1 MRFKMK
7 TGLLLWLLALPLVAA
22 EFEVKSLTEAQA
34 REYKLDTG
42 FYKKATEVQGILIV
56 TSGRVADVAHH
67 ETAYQFDML
76 MRSLKPEIAERI
88 RKKRV
93 LCLLIGHNELT
104 SQMPQFA
111 TDKIGKELDFYNWRR
126 RGFLTR
132 IGTRSTVVFAEEDVM
147 EYEGGMRLESIL
159 VHEFGHVV
167 HGAGFDDALQKR
179 LTATFENVAKTGI
192 WNDGRAAQRF
202 RRVTSKKPVS
212 LLTELKQW
220 FPKES
225 PELLK
230 RALNEG
236 DILVNSKKANAQ
248 VKVTSGDK
256 VLIAFGG
263 PKRCY
268 ASRNRAEYWAEIYQ
282 CWFNTNRTMDHDHNH
297 IHTRAQLI
305 KYDPMGA
312 KLCEDVLG
320 KPDWRFVSPRE
331 RAGQAHL
338 KNYDPAKAPKVED
351 LPHIKVAANDYYDEY
366 WKVFWQRLYDK
377 HEVPSPH
384 TRSLFNG
391 KDLTGW
397 KVDVPHLDNNPDD
410 KVPFVARDGM
420 LVSLGSPGGHL
431 VHDEVNQNYRLEVE
445 YRFAGKPG
453 NCGVLVHAST
463 PRALYKMFPK
473 SIEVQMYHKN
483 AGDFWCIVEDIT
495 VPNMVKRR
503 GPEKNWGIT
512 EGKARRIINLTD
524 GSEKEP
530 GDWNRMVIE
539 CLNDQI
545 KVWVNGD
552 FVNHGSKCTAR
563 KGKIAIQ
570 AEGSEV
576 EFRKLALTPINA
588 LTE

>member
-1 MRFKMK
+1 MK
-7 TGLLLWLLALPLVAA
+7 IGILIASLLALPLMAAA
-22 EFEVKSLTEAQA
+22 EFAVKPLTEAQA

-104 SQMPQFA
+104 SQLPQFA

-167 HGAGFDDALQKR
+167 HGAGFDEALQKR

-220 FPKES
+220 FPEES

-236 DILVNSKKANAQ
+236 DILVNSKKADTQ
-248 VKVTSGDK
+248 VKVTSADK

-268 ASRNRAEYWAEIYQ
+268 ASRNHAEYWAEIYQ

-305 KYDPMGA
+305 KYDPIGA

-338 KNYDPAKAPKVED
+338 KNYDPAKAPKLED

-384 TRSLFNG
+384 TRTLFNG

-495 VPNMVKRR
+495 VPNMVQRR

-512 EGKARRIINLTD
+512 EGKARRILNLTD

-552 FVNHGSKCTAR
+552 FVNHGAKCTAR

>member
-1 MRFKMK
+1 M
-7 TGLLLWLLALPLVAA
+7 
-22 EFEVKSLTEAQA
+22 
-34 REYKLDTG
+34 
-42 FYKKATEVQGILIV
+42 
-56 TSGRVADVAHH
+56 
-67 ETAYQFDML
+67 
-76 MRSLKPEIAERI
+76 
-88 RKKRV
+88 
-93 LCLLIGHNELT
+93 
-104 SQMPQFA
+104 
-111 TDKIGKELDFYNWRR
+111 
-126 RGFLTR
+126 
-132 IGTRSTVVFAEEDVM
+132 
-147 EYEGGMRLESIL
+147 
-159 VHEFGHVV
+159 
-167 HGAGFDDALQKR
+167 
-179 LTATFENVAKTGI
+179 
-192 WNDGRAAQRF
+192 
-202 RRVTSKKPVS
+202 
-212 LLTELKQW
+212 
-220 FPKES
+220 
-225 PELLK
+225 
-230 RALNEG
+230 
-236 DILVNSKKANAQ
+236 
-248 VKVTSGDK
+248 
-256 VLIAFGG
+256 
-263 PKRCY
+263 
-268 ASRNRAEYWAEIYQ
+268 
-282 CWFNTNRTMDHDHNH
+282 
-297 IHTRAQLI
+297 
-305 KYDPMGA
+305 
-312 KLCEDVLG
+312 
-320 KPDWRFVSPRE
+320 
-331 RAGQAHL
+331 
-338 KNYDPAKAPKVED
+338 
-351 LPHIKVAANDYYDEY
+351 
-366 WKVFWQRLYDK
+366 
-377 HEVPSPH
+377 
-384 TRSLFNG
+384 
-391 KDLTGW
+391 
-397 KVDVPHLDNNPDD
+397 
-410 KVPFVARDGM
+410 PFVARDGM

>member
-1 MRFKMK
+1 MK
-7 TGLLLWLLALPLVAA
+7 NIFLAFLASTTCLAGQSA
-22 EFEVKSLTEAQA
+22 YQVKPLTETQA

-42 FYKKATEVQGILIV
+42 FYKKATVVQDILIA
-56 TSGRVADVAHH
+56 TSAKVADLAHK

-76 MRSLKPEIAERI
+76 MRSIKPEIAEQI

-93 LCLLIGHNELT
+93 LCILIGHDELT
-104 SQMPQFA
+104 SQFPQFA
-111 TDKIGKELDFYNWRR
+111 TDKKGKELDFYNWRQ
-126 RGFLTR
+126 RGFLR
-132 IGTRSTVVFAEEDVM
+132 HIGRRPTVVFAEEDVM
-147 EYEGGMRLESIL
+147 EYDGGMKLESIL
-159 VHEFGHVV
+159 IHEFGHVV
-167 HGAGFDDALQKR
+167 HGAGFDAALQKR

-202 RRVTSKKPVS
+202 RRVLSDKPVS
-212 LLTELKQW
+212 LFEALKES
-220 FPKES
+220 FPDES
-225 PELLK
+225 PELIRK
-230 RALNEG
+230 CLNNG
-236 DILVNSKKANAQ
+236 DILVNGKKTNSNAT
-248 VKVTSGDK
+248 VNRNDE
-256 VLIAFGG
+256 VLIVFGG

-282 CWFNTNRTMDHDHNH
+282 CWYNTNRTMDHDHNH

-331 RAGQAHL
+331 RAGQTHL
-338 KNYDPAKAPKVED
+338 KNYEPAKAPKVQD
-351 LPHIKVAANDYYDEY
+351 LPHIKVAANDYYDKY

-377 HEVPSPH
+377 HEVLSPH

-397 KVDVPHLDNNPDD
+397 KVDVPHLDEHPDG

-453 NCGVLVHAST
+453 NCGVLVHSSK

-503 GPEKNWGIT
+503 GAEKNWGIT
-512 EGKARRIINLTD
+512 EGKARRILNLTD

-539 CLNDQI
+539 CLNDQV

-552 FVNHGSKCTAR
+552 FVNHGSKCTAQ

-576 EFRKLALTPINA
+576 EFRKLDLTPINA
-588 LTE
+588 LTD

>member
-1 MRFKMK
+1 MK
-7 TGLLLWLLALPLVAA
+7 TGILITSLLALPLMTAA
-22 EFEVKSLTEAQA
+22 EFAVKPLTEEQA

-104 SQMPQFA
+104 SQLPQFA

-167 HGAGFDDALQKR
+167 HGAGFDEALQKR

-212 LLTELKQW
+212 LLAELKQW

-230 RALNEG
+230 RALNQG

-248 VKVTSGDK
+248 VKVTSADK

-512 EGKARRIINLTD
+512 EGKARRILNLTD

-552 FVNHGSKCTAR
+552 FVNHGSRCTAR

>member
-1 MRFKMK
+1 MK
-7 TGLLLWLLALPLVAA
+7 NIFLALLTSTTYIAA
-22 EFEVKSLTEAQA
+22 QSAYQVKPLTEAQA

-42 FYKKATEVQGILIV
+42 FYKKATVVQDILIA
-56 TSGRVADVAHH
+56 TSAKVADLAHK

-76 MRSLKPEIAERI
+76 MRSMKPEIAKQI

-93 LCLLIGHNELT
+93 LCLLIGHDELT
-104 SQMPQFA
+104 SQLPQFT
-111 TDKIGKELDFYNWRR
+111 TDKKGKELDFYNWRQ
-126 RGFLTR
+126 RGFLKH
-132 IGTRSTVVFAEEDVM
+132 IGRRPTVVFAEEDVM

-159 VHEFGHVV
+159 IHEFGHVV
-167 HGAGFDDALQKR
+167 HGAGFDKDQQER
-179 LTATFENVAKTGI
+179 LTATFKKSRELGI

-202 RRVTSKKPVS
+202 RRVKGEKKVS
-212 LLTELKQW
+212 LLGALKKW
-220 FPKES
+220 FPEES
-225 PELLK
+225 PELLRK
-230 RALNEG
+230 CLDEG
-236 DILVNSKKANAQ
+236 DVLVNGKPTNAK
-248 VKVTSGDK
+248 VKVNGEDK
-256 VLIAFGG
+256 VRIVFGG

-268 ASRNRAEYWAEIYQ
+268 ASRNRSEYWAEGFQTWYD
-282 CWFNTNRTMDHDHNH
+282 TNRLHDHDHNH
-297 IHTRAQLI
+297 VNTRKQL
-305 KYDPMGA
+305 KEYDVA
-312 KLCEDVLG
+312 LTKLCEEVMGD
-320 KPDWRFVSPRE
+320 KPWRFVSPRE
-331 RAGQAHL
+331 RAGKDHL
-338 KNYDPAKAPKVED
+338 KGYDPKTAPVVEQ
-351 LPHIKVAANDYYDEY
+351 LPHIKTAANDYYDKY

-377 HEVPSPH
+377 HEVLSPH

-397 KVDVPHLDNNPDD
+397 KVDVPHLDKHPDG

-453 NCGVLVHAST
+453 NCGVLVHSSK

-483 AGDFWCIVEDIT
+483 AGDFWCIVENIT

-512 EGKARRIINLTD
+512 EGKARRILNLTD

-539 CLNDQI
+539 CLNDQV

-576 EFRKLALTPINA
+576 EFRKLDLTPINV
-588 LTE
+588 LTD

>member
-1 MRFKMK
+1 MK
-7 TGLLLWLLALPLVAA
+7 NIFLALLTSTTCLAGQSA
-22 EFEVKSLTEAQA
+22 YQVKPLTETQA

-42 FYKKATEVQGILIV
+42 FYKKATMVQDILIA
-56 TSGRVADVAHH
+56 TSAKVADLTHK

-76 MRSLKPEIAERI
+76 MRSIKPEIAEQI

-93 LCLLIGHNELT
+93 LCLLIGHDELT
-104 SQMPQFA
+104 SQLPQFT
-111 TDKIGKELDFYNWRR
+111 TDKKDKELDFYNWRQ
-126 RGFLTR
+126 RGFLKH
-132 IGTRSTVVFAEEDVM
+132 IGRRPTVVFAEEDVM

-159 VHEFGHVV
+159 IHEFGHVV
-167 HGAGFDDALQKR
+167 HGAGFDKDQQER
-179 LTATFENVAKTGI
+179 LTAAFKKSRELGI

-202 RRVTSKKPVS
+202 RRVKGEKKVS
-212 LLTELKQW
+212 LLGALKKW
-220 FPKES
+220 FPEES
-225 PELLK
+225 SELLRK
-230 RALNEG
+230 CLDEG
-236 DILVNSKKANAQ
+236 DVLVNGKPTNAK
-248 VKVTSGDK
+248 VKVNGKDK
-256 VLIAFGG
+256 VRIVFGG

-268 ASRNRAEYWAEIYQ
+268 ASRNRSEYWAEGFQTWYD
-282 CWFNTNRTMDHDHNH
+282 TNRLHDHDHNH
-297 IHTRAQLI
+297 VNTRKQL
-305 KYDPMGA
+305 KGYDVA
-312 KLCEDVLG
+312 LTKLCEEVMGD
-320 KPDWRFVSPRE
+320 KPWRFVSPRE
-331 RAGQAHL
+331 RAGKDHL
-338 KNYDPAKAPKVED
+338 KGYDPKTAPVVEQ
-351 LPHIKVAANDYYDEY
+351 LPHIKTAANDYYDKY

-377 HEVPSPH
+377 HEVLSPH

-397 KVDVPHLDNNPDD
+397 KVDVPHLDKHPDG

-453 NCGVLVHAST
+453 NCGVLVHSSK

-503 GPEKNWGIT
+503 GAEKNWGIT
-512 EGKARRIINLTD
+512 EGKARRILNLTD

-530 GDWNRMVIE
+530 GEWNRMVIE
-539 CLNDQI
+539 CLNDQV

-552 FVNHGSKCTAR
+552 FVNHGSKCTAQ

-576 EFRKLALTPINA
+576 EFRKLDLTPINV
-588 LTE
+588 LTD

>member
-1 MRFKMK
+1 MK
-7 TGLLLWLLALPLVAA
+7 NIFLALLTSTTCLAGQSA
-22 EFEVKSLTEAQA
+22 YQVKPLTETQA

-42 FYKKATEVQGILIV
+42 FYKKATMVQDILIA
-56 TSGRVADVAHH
+56 TSAKVADLTHK

-76 MRSLKPEIAERI
+76 MRSIKPEIAEQI

-93 LCLLIGHNELT
+93 LCLLIGHDELT
-104 SQMPQFA
+104 SQLPQFT
-111 TDKIGKELDFYNWRR
+111 TDKKDKELDFYNWRQ
-126 RGFLTR
+126 RGFLKH
-132 IGTRSTVVFAEEDVM
+132 IGRRPTVVFAEEDVM

-159 VHEFGHVV
+159 IHEFGHVV
-167 HGAGFDDALQKR
+167 HGAGFDKDQQER
-179 LTATFENVAKTGI
+179 LTAAFKKSRELGI

-202 RRVTSKKPVS
+202 RRVKGEKKVS
-212 LLTELKQW
+212 LLGALKKW
-220 FPKES
+220 FPEES
-225 PELLK
+225 SELLRK
-230 RALNEG
+230 CLDEG
-236 DILVNSKKANAQ
+236 DVLVNGKPTNAK
-248 VKVTSGDK
+248 VKVNGKDK
-256 VLIAFGG
+256 VRIVFGG

-268 ASRNRAEYWAEIYQ
+268 ASRNRSEYWAEGFQTWYD
-282 CWFNTNRTMDHDHNH
+282 TNRLHDHDHNH
-297 IHTRAQLI
+297 VNTRKQL
-305 KYDPMGA
+305 KGYDVA
-312 KLCEDVLG
+312 LTKLCEEVMGD
-320 KPDWRFVSPRE
+320 KPWRFVSPRE
-331 RAGQAHL
+331 RAGKDHL
-338 KNYDPAKAPKVED
+338 KGYDPKTAPVVEQ
-351 LPHIKVAANDYYDEY
+351 LPHIKTAANDYYDKY

-377 HEVPSPH
+377 HEVLSPH

-397 KVDVPHLDNNPDD
+397 KVDVPHLDKHPDG

-453 NCGVLVHAST
+453 NCGVLVHSSK

-483 AGDFWCIVEDIT
+483 AGDFWCIVENIT

-512 EGKARRIINLTD
+512 EGKARRILNLTD

-539 CLNDQI
+539 CFNDQV

-576 EFRKLALTPINA
+576 EFRKLDLTPINV
-588 LTE
+588 LTD

>member
-1 MRFKMK
+1 MK
-7 TGLLLWLLALPLVAA
+7 TGILIASLLALPLMAAA
-22 EFEVKSLTEAQA
+22 EFAVKPLTEAQA

-104 SQMPQFA
+104 SQLPQFA

-248 VKVTSGDK
+248 VKVTSTDK

>member
-1 MRFKMK
+1 MK
-7 TGLLLWLLALPLVAA
+7 KTYLTLLALFISLPIQAA
-22 EFEVKSLTEAQA
+22 YQVKPLTEVQA
-34 REYKLDTG
+34 REYKLDAG
-42 FYKKATEVQGILIV
+42 FYKKATEVQDILIV
-56 TSGRVADVAHH
+56 TSGKVADRAHH

-76 MRSLKPEIAERI
+76 MRNIKPQIAEAI

-93 LCLLIGHNELT
+93 LCLLIGHNEFT
-104 SQMPQFA
+104 SQLPQF
-111 TDKIGKELDFYNWRR
+111 TTNKKGEDLDFYNWRQ

-132 IGTRSTVVFAEEDVM
+132 IGSRPTVVFAEEDVM
-147 EYEGGMRLESIL
+147 EYEGGMKLESIL
-159 VHEFGHVV
+159 IHEFGHVV
-167 HGAGFDDALQKR
+167 HGAGFDEALQKR
-179 LTATFENVAKTGI
+179 LTKTFENVAKTNI
-192 WNDGRAAQRF
+192 WNDGRAAQRY
-202 RRVTSKKPVS
+202 RRIKSDNPVS
-212 LLTELKQW
+212 LFAALKKS
-220 FPKES
+220 FPDES
-225 PELLK
+225 PKLIRKCLDS
-230 RALNEG
+230 G
-236 DILVNSKKANAQ
+236 DILVNGKKTTAK
-248 VKVTSGDK
+248 VKVNKDDK
-256 VLIAFGG
+256 VLIVFGG

-282 CWFNTNRTMDHDHNH
+282 CWYNTNRTMDHDHNH

-305 KYDPMGA
+305 QYDPMGA

-320 KPDWRFVSPRE
+320 KPEWRFVSPRL
-331 RAGQAHL
+331 RAGQGHL
-338 KNYDPAKAPKVED
+338 KNYDPTKAPKVED
-351 LPHIKVAANDYYDEY
+351 LPHIKKAANDYYDKY
-366 WKVFWQRLYDK
+366 WKDFWQRLYDK
-377 HEVPSPH
+377 HEVLSPH

-397 KVDVPHLDNNPDD
+397 KVDVPHLDKHPND
-410 KVPFVARDGM
+410 KVPFVTRDGM

-453 NCGVLVHAST
+453 NCGVLVHSSK

-483 AGDFWCIVEDIT
+483 AGDFWCIVENIT

-503 GPEKNWGIT
+503 GLEKNWGIT
-512 EGKARRIINLTD
+512 EGKARRILNLTD

-539 CLNDQI
+539 CLNDQV

-576 EFRKLALTPINA
+576 EFRKLDLTPINV
-588 LTE
+588 LTD

>member
-1 MRFKMK
+1 MK
-7 TGLLLWLLALPLVAA
+7 KTYLTLLALFISLPIQAA
-22 EFEVKSLTEAQA
+22 YQVKPLTEAQA

-42 FYKKATEVQGILIV
+42 FYKKATEVQDILIV
-56 TSGRVADVAHH
+56 TSEKVADLAHH

-76 MRSLKPEIAERI
+76 MRNIKPQIAEAI

-93 LCLLIGHNELT
+93 LCLLIGHNEFT
-104 SQMPQFA
+104 SQLPQF
-111 TDKIGKELDFYNWRR
+111 TTNKKGEELDFYNWRQ

-132 IGTRSTVVFAEEDVM
+132 IGSRPTVVFAEEDVM
-147 EYEGGMRLESIL
+147 EYEGGMKLESIL
-159 VHEFGHVV
+159 IHEFGHVA
-167 HGAGFDDALQKR
+167 HGAGFDEALQKR
-179 LTATFENVAKTGI
+179 LTKTFENVAETNI
-192 WNDGRAAQRF
+192 WNDGRAAQRY
-202 RRVTSKKPVS
+202 RRIKNDDPVS
-212 LLTELKQW
+212 LFAALKKS
-220 FPKES
+220 FPDES
-225 PELLK
+225 LK
-230 RALNEG
+230 LIRKCLDNG
-236 DILVNSKKANAQ
+236 DILVNGKKTNAK
-248 VKVTSGDK
+248 VKVNKDDK
-256 VLIAFGG
+256 VLIVFGG
-263 PKRCY
+263 DKPCY

-282 CWFNTNRTMDHDHNH
+282 CWYNTNRTMDHDHNH
-297 IHTRAQLI
+297 IHTREQLI
-305 KYDPMGA
+305 QYDPMGA

-320 KPDWRFVSPRE
+320 KPDWLFVSPRL

-338 KNYDPAKAPKVED
+338 KNYDPSKAPKVED
-351 LPHIKVAANDYYDEY
+351 LPHIKKAANDYYDKY

-377 HEVPSPH
+377 HEVLSPH

-397 KVDVPHLDNNPDD
+397 KVDVPHLDEHPED

-431 VHDEVNQNYRLEVE
+431 VHDEVNGNYRLEVE

-453 NCGVLVHAST
+453 NCGVLVHSSK

-483 AGDFWCIVEDIT
+483 AGDFWCIVENIT

-503 GPEKNWGIT
+503 GPAKNWGIT
-512 EGKARRIINLTD
+512 EGKARRILNLTD

-539 CLNDQI
+539 CLNDQV

-552 FVNHGSKCTAR
+552 FVNHGYKCTAQ

-576 EFRKLALTPINA
+576 EFRKLDLTPINV
-588 LTE
+588 LTD

>member
-1 MRFKMK
+1 MK
-7 TGLLLWLLALPLVAA
+7 NIFLALLTSTTYLAA
-22 EFEVKSLTEAQA
+22 QSAYQVKPITETQA

-42 FYKKATEVQGILIV
+42 FYKKATVVQDILIA
-56 TSGRVADVAHH
+56 TSAKVADLAHK

-76 MRSLKPEIAERI
+76 MRSMKPEIAKQI

-93 LCLLIGHNELT
+93 LCLLIGHDELT
-104 SQMPQFA
+104 SQLPQFT
-111 TDKIGKELDFYNWRR
+111 TDKKGKELDFYNWRQ
-126 RGFLTR
+126 RGFLKH
-132 IGTRSTVVFAEEDVM
+132 IGRRPTVVFAEEDVM

-159 VHEFGHVV
+159 IHEFGHVV
-167 HGAGFDDALQKR
+167 HGAGFDKDQQER
-179 LTATFENVAKTGI
+179 LTAAFKKSRELGI

-202 RRVTSKKPVS
+202 RRVKGEKKVS
-212 LLTELKQW
+212 LLGALKKW
-220 FPKES
+220 FPEES
-225 PELLK
+225 PELLRK
-230 RALNEG
+230 CLDEG
-236 DILVNSKKANAQ
+236 DVLVNGKPTNAK
-248 VKVTSGDK
+248 VKVNGEDK
-256 VLIAFGG
+256 VRIVFGG

-268 ASRNRAEYWAEIYQ
+268 ASRNRSEYWAEGFQTWYD
-282 CWFNTNRTMDHDHNH
+282 TNRLHDHDHNH
-297 IHTRAQLI
+297 VNTRKQL
-305 KYDPMGA
+305 KEYDVA
-312 KLCEDVLG
+312 LTKLCEEVMGD
-320 KPDWRFVSPRE
+320 KPWRFVSPRE
-331 RAGQAHL
+331 RAGKDHL
-338 KNYDPAKAPKVED
+338 KGYDPKTAPVVEQ
-351 LPHIKVAANDYYDEY
+351 LPHIKTAANDYYDKY

-377 HEVPSPH
+377 HEVLSPH

-397 KVDVPHLDNNPDD
+397 KVDVPHLDKHPDD

-453 NCGVLVHAST
+453 NCGVLVHSSK

-483 AGDFWCIVEDIT
+483 AGDFWCIVENIT

-512 EGKARRIINLTD
+512 EGKARRILNLTD

-539 CLNDQI
+539 CLNDQV

-576 EFRKLALTPINA
+576 EFRKLDLTPINV
-588 LTE
+588 LTD

>member
-1 MRFKMK
+1 MK
-7 TGLLLWLLALPLVAA
+7 TGILIASLLALPLMAAA
-22 EFEVKSLTEAQA
+22 EFAVKSLTEAQA

-104 SQMPQFA
+104 SQLPQFA

-248 VKVTSGDK
+248 VKVTSADK

>member
-1 MRFKMK
+1 MK
-7 TGLLLWLLALPLVAA
+7 NTYLTLLALFISLPIQAA
-22 EFEVKSLTEAQA
+22 YQVKPLTEVQA
-34 REYKLDTG
+34 REYKLDAG
-42 FYKKATEVQGILIV
+42 FYKKATEVQDILIV
-56 TSGRVADVAHH
+56 TSGKVADQAHH

-76 MRSLKPEIAERI
+76 MRNINPQIAEAI

-93 LCLLIGHNELT
+93 LCLLIGHNEFT
-104 SQMPQFA
+104 SQLPQF
-111 TDKIGKELDFYNWRR
+111 TTNKKGEDLDFYNWRQ

-132 IGTRSTVVFAEEDVM
+132 IGSRPTVVFAEEDVM
-147 EYEGGMRLESIL
+147 EYEGGMKLESIL
-159 VHEFGHVV
+159 IHEFGHVV
-167 HGAGFDDALQKR
+167 HGAGFDEALQKR
-179 LTATFENVAKTGI
+179 LTKTFENVAKTNI
-192 WNDGRAAQRF
+192 WNDGRAAQRY
-202 RRVTSKKPVS
+202 RRIKSDNPVS
-212 LLTELKQW
+212 LFAALKKS
-220 FPKES
+220 FPDES
-225 PELLK
+225 PKLIRKCLDS
-230 RALNEG
+230 G
-236 DILVNSKKANAQ
+236 DILVNGKKTTAK
-248 VKVTSGDK
+248 VKVNKDDK
-256 VLIAFGG
+256 VLIVFGG

-282 CWFNTNRTMDHDHNH
+282 CWYNTNRTMDHDHNH

-305 KYDPMGA
+305 QYDPMGA

-320 KPDWRFVSPRE
+320 KPEWRFVSPRL
-331 RAGQAHL
+331 RAGQGHL
-338 KNYDPAKAPKVED
+338 KNYDPTKAPKVED
-351 LPHIKVAANDYYDEY
+351 LPHIKKAANDYYDKY
-366 WKVFWQRLYDK
+366 WKNFWQRLYDK
-377 HEVPSPH
+377 HEVLSPH

-397 KVDVPHLDNNPDD
+397 KVDVPHLDKHPDD

-453 NCGVLVHAST
+453 NCGVLVHSSK

-483 AGDFWCIVEDIT
+483 AGDFWCIVENIT

-503 GPEKNWGIT
+503 GLEKNWGIT
-512 EGKARRIINLTD
+512 EGKARRILNLTD

-539 CLNDQI
+539 CLNDQV

-576 EFRKLALTPINA
+576 EFRKLDLTPINV
-588 LTE
+588 LTD

>member
-1 MRFKMK
+1 MK
-7 TGLLLWLLALPLVAA
+7 NTYLTLLALFISLPIQAA
-22 EFEVKSLTEAQA
+22 YQVKPLTEVQA
-34 REYKLDTG
+34 REYKLDAG
-42 FYKKATEVQGILIV
+42 FYKKATEVQDVLIV
-56 TSGRVADVAHH
+56 TSGKVADRAHH

-76 MRSLKPEIAERI
+76 MRNIKPQIAEAI

-93 LCLLIGHNELT
+93 LCLLIGHNEFT
-104 SQMPQFA
+104 SQLPQF
-111 TDKIGKELDFYNWRR
+111 TTNKKGEDLDFYNWRQ

-132 IGTRSTVVFAEEDVM
+132 IGSRPTVVFAEEDVM
-147 EYEGGMRLESIL
+147 EYEGGMKLESIL
-159 VHEFGHVV
+159 IHEFGHVV
-167 HGAGFDDALQKR
+167 HGAGFDEALQKR
-179 LTATFENVAKTGI
+179 LTKTFENVAETNI
-192 WNDGRAAQRF
+192 WNDGRAAQRY
-202 RRVTSKKPVS
+202 RRIKSDDPVS
-212 LLTELKQW
+212 LFAALKKS
-220 FPKES
+220 FPDES
-225 PELLK
+225 PKLIRKCLDS
-230 RALNEG
+230 G
-236 DILVNSKKANAQ
+236 DILVNGKKPTAK
-248 VKVTSGDK
+248 VKVNKDDK
-256 VLIAFGG
+256 VLIVFGG

-282 CWFNTNRTMDHDHNH
+282 CWYNTNRTMDHDHNH

-305 KYDPMGA
+305 QYDPMGA

-320 KPDWRFVSPRE
+320 KPEWRFVSPRL
-331 RAGQAHL
+331 RAGQGHL
-338 KNYDPAKAPKVED
+338 KNYDPTKAPKVED
-351 LPHIKVAANDYYDEY
+351 LLHIKKAANDYYDKY

-397 KVDVPHLDNNPDD
+397 KVDVPHLDKHPDD
-410 KVPFVARDGM
+410 KVPFVTRDGM

-445 YRFAGKPG
+445 YRFADKPG
-453 NCGVLVHAST
+453 NCGVLVHSSK

-512 EGKARRIINLTD
+512 EGKARRILNLTD

-539 CLNDQI
+539 CLNDQV

-576 EFRKLALTPINA
+576 EFRKLDLTPINV
-588 LTE
+588 LTD

>member
-1 MRFKMK
+1 MK
-7 TGLLLWLLALPLVAA
+7 NIFLALLMNTTYLVAQSA
-22 EFEVKSLTEAQA
+22 YQVKPLTETQA

-42 FYKKATEVQGILIV
+42 FYKKATVVQDILIA
-56 TSGRVADVAHH
+56 TSAKVADLAHK

-76 MRSLKPEIAERI
+76 MCSMKPEIAKQI

-93 LCLLIGHNELT
+93 LCLLIGHDELT
-104 SQMPQFA
+104 SQLPQFT
-111 TDKIGKELDFYNWRR
+111 TDKKGKELDFYNWRQ
-126 RGFLTR
+126 RGFLKH
-132 IGTRSTVVFAEEDVM
+132 IGRRPTVVFAEEDVM

-159 VHEFGHVV
+159 IHEFGHVV
-167 HGAGFDDALQKR
+167 HGAGFDKDQQER
-179 LTATFENVAKTGI
+179 LTAAFKKSRELGI

-202 RRVTSKKPVS
+202 RRVKGEKKVS
-212 LLTELKQW
+212 LLGALKKW
-220 FPKES
+220 FPEES
-225 PELLK
+225 PELLRK
-230 RALNEG
+230 CLDEG
-236 DILVNSKKANAQ
+236 DVLVNGKPTNAK
-248 VKVTSGDK
+248 VKVNGEDK
-256 VLIAFGG
+256 VRIVFGG

-268 ASRNRAEYWAEIYQ
+268 ASRNRSEYWAEGFQTWYD
-282 CWFNTNRTMDHDHNH
+282 TNRLHDHDHNH
-297 IHTRAQLI
+297 VNTRKQL
-305 KYDPMGA
+305 KEYDVA
-312 KLCEDVLG
+312 LAELCEEVMGD
-320 KPDWRFVSPRE
+320 KAWRFVSPRE
-331 RAGQAHL
+331 RAGKDHL
-338 KNYDPAKAPKVED
+338 KGYDPKTAPVVEQ
-351 LPHIKVAANDYYDEY
+351 LPHIKTAANDYYDKY

-377 HEVPSPH
+377 HEVLSPH

-397 KVDVPHLDNNPDD
+397 KVDVPHLDKHPDG

-453 NCGVLVHAST
+453 NCGVLVHSSK

-483 AGDFWCIVEDIT
+483 AGDFWCIVENIT

-512 EGKARRIINLTD
+512 EGKARRILNLTD

-539 CLNDQI
+539 CLNDQV

-576 EFRKLALTPINA
+576 EFRKLDLTPINV
-588 LTE
+588 LTD

>member
-1 MRFKMK
+1 MK
-7 TGLLLWLLALPLVAA
+7 NIFLALLTSTTCLAGQSA
-22 EFEVKSLTEAQA
+22 YQVKPLTETQA

-42 FYKKATEVQGILIV
+42 FYKKATMVQDILIA
-56 TSGRVADVAHH
+56 TSAKVADLTHK

-76 MRSLKPEIAERI
+76 MRSIKPEIAEQI

-93 LCLLIGHNELT
+93 LCLLIGHDELT
-104 SQMPQFA
+104 SQLPQFT
-111 TDKIGKELDFYNWRR
+111 TDKKDKELDFYNWRQ
-126 RGFLTR
+126 RGFLKH
-132 IGTRSTVVFAEEDVM
+132 IGRRPTVVFAEEDVM

-159 VHEFGHVV
+159 IHEFGHVV
-167 HGAGFDDALQKR
+167 HGAGFDKDQQER
-179 LTATFENVAKTGI
+179 LTAAFKKSRELGI

-202 RRVTSKKPVS
+202 RRVKGEKKVS
-212 LLTELKQW
+212 LLGALKKW
-220 FPKES
+220 FPEES
-225 PELLK
+225 SELLRK
-230 RALNEG
+230 CLDEG
-236 DILVNSKKANAQ
+236 DVLVNGKPTNAK
-248 VKVTSGDK
+248 VKVNGKDK
-256 VLIAFGG
+256 VRIVFGG

-268 ASRNRAEYWAEIYQ
+268 ASRNRSEYWAEGFQTWYD
-282 CWFNTNRTMDHDHNH
+282 TNRLHDHDHNH
-297 IHTRAQLI
+297 VNTRKQL
-305 KYDPMGA
+305 KGYDVA
-312 KLCEDVLG
+312 LTKLCEEVMGD
-320 KPDWRFVSPRE
+320 KPWRFVSPRE
-331 RAGQAHL
+331 RAGKDHL
-338 KNYDPAKAPKVED
+338 KGYDPKTAPVVEQ
-351 LPHIKVAANDYYDEY
+351 LPHIKTAANDYYDKY

-377 HEVPSPH
+377 HEVLSPH

-397 KVDVPHLDNNPDD
+397 KVDVPHLDEHPDG

-453 NCGVLVHAST
+453 NCGVLVHSSK

-503 GPEKNWGIT
+503 GAEKNWGIT
-512 EGKARRIINLTD
+512 EGKARRILNLTD

-539 CLNDQI
+539 CLGDEV

-552 FVNHGSKCTAR
+552 FVNHGSKCTAQ

-576 EFRKLALTPINA
+576 EFRKLDLTPINA
-588 LTE
+588 LTD